1 MVGRPILA
9 KAIRQL
15 RNGPVGRT
23 QIGFSAAWTMLPMRA
38 SLAMSDLPDHD
49 MMDAPVHAI
58 DDEAYAVAQFAH
70 GRLQPPAPLPGQAHN
85 AQASGAGRC
94 GAFGRNQRGPGRRIV
109 SGAPLYS
116 AILRNV
122 RTLSRA
128 TAASSCRRS
137 HLELA
142 AGCLSLAQQALKA
155 HACRDT

>member
-38 SLAMSDLPDHD
+38 SLAMSDLPDLD

-70 GRLQPPAPLPGQAHN
+70 GRLQPLRQRPHPRLPFPGKPITLKRLEPADAERSVEISADL
-85 AQASGAGRC
+85 AGE
-94 GAFGRNQRGPGRRIV
+94 
-109 SGAPLYS
+109 
-116 AILRNV
+116 
-122 RTLSRA
+122 
-128 TAASSCRRS
+128 SCRVRYFTLQFCAMFVRCRGQPP
-137 HLELA
+137 HQA
-142 AGCLSLAQQALKA
+142 ADGRTWNLLPVASA
-155 HACRDT
+155 